1 MKIDCISDLHGE
13 QPELEG
19 GDLLIIAGDLTA
31 RDTKD
36 DLLAFDIWV
45 SKQQYKKTI
54 IIAGNHDNS
63 CVKGYPFTRR
73 RFAVDGIVFPYNDI
87 EYLSDSGTEFEGL
100 KIWGSPWTKSFPGMN
115 PYCKAFVL
123 DTEEELEEKWK
134 LIPSDTDILIT
145 HSPPYGTLDETFEN
159 KFSGRT
165 KTRINVGS
173 TSLGKE
179 LNRIMPRLHV
189 FGHLHLSYGKMECE
203 WPPYTGLE
211 LVTFVNAA
219 HLNEDYEAINKPITV
234 IL

>member
-1 MKIDCISDLHGE
+1 MKIDCISDIHGE

-73 RFAVDGIVFPYNDI
+73 PFAVDGIVFPYNDI
-87 EYLSDSGTEFEGL
+87 EYLCDSGTEFEGL

-123 DTEEELEEKWK
+123 DTEKELADKFD
-134 LIPSDTDILIT
+134 LIPSDIDILIT
-145 HSPPYGTLDETFEN
+145 HSPPFDYLDKTPRR
-159 KFSGRT
+159 KYSGRALET
-165 KTRINVGS
+165 ENVGS
-173 TSLGKE
+173 GALLKRLCE
-179 LNRIMPRLHV
+179 VKPRLHV
-189 FGHLHLSYGKMECE
+189 FGHIHFSYGIREHDWHLGE
-203 WPPYTGLE
+203 HTTL
-211 LVTFVNAA
+211 VNAA
-219 HLNEDYEAINKPITV
+219 HLNEDYEAVNKPITV